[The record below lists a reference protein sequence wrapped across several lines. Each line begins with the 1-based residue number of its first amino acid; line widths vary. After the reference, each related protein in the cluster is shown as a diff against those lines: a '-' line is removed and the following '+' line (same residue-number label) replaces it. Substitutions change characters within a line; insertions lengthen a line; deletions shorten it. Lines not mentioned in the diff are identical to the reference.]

1 MGWFYRFFGFE
12 GEAVMPN
19 SRSARFAT
27 GVLFGAAIGTV
38 TGLLLAPRTGRE
50 SRRLIQKSAEALPE
64 LAEDLSTS
72 VQIQS
77 ERLAAVSG
85 RGWGRLQLHFQDA
98 IAIGVEA
105 AKHQK
110 QVLQARQ
117 IEDQ

>member
-1 MGWFYRFFGFE
+1 MS
-12 GEAVMPN
+12 N

-50 SRRLIQKSAEALPE
+50 SRRIIQKSAEALPE
-64 LAEDLSTS
+64 LIEDFSTS
-72 VQIQS
+72 AEIQS
-77 ERLAAVSG
+77 ERFAAMSG
-85 RGWGRLQLHFQDA
+85 RGWGRLKFHVQEA
-98 IAIGVEA
+98 IAVGVEA

-110 QVLQARQ
+110 QVLQAKQ